1 MVLRTR
7 SRRAATSFL
16 VRPLVSMVSWRWT
29 VTVAG
34 QSINTK
40 GDRKS
45 TRLNSSHTVI
55 SYAVFCL
62 KTKDHASSPQT
73 PNDLAGSTLRSNMAD
88 KSTPS
93 LAIQKMQIVERPV
106 VVDVLDLGVVEQPGV
121 GGAVIVDPRD
131 HFGRLLVNVL
141 LFPVE
146 HERHF
151 EPLRRCFDFFV
162 RLRVP
167 PPVPL
172 SPHMPSS
179 V

>member
-62 KTKDHASSPQT
+62 KTKNHNHELQSNSDLLCSHPVEKTTYLSKGNRDPQAIASRWWLTVQ
-73 PNDLAGSTLRSNMAD
+73 STLLDMVSVVQLCAL
-88 KSTPS
+88 SHVFTF
-93 LAIQKMQIVERPV
+93 IV
-106 VVDVLDLGVVEQPGV
+106 
-121 GGAVIVDPRD
+121 VIA
-131 HFGRLLVNVL
+131 LQ
-141 LFPVE
+141 
-146 HERHF
+146 
-151 EPLRRCFDFFV
+151 
-162 RLRVP
+162 
-167 PPVPL
+167 
-172 SPHMPSS
+172 
-179 V
+179 